1 MYLKQSLNKI
11 NFPPQI
17 TVLMTAENKL
27 TWNNLSVKRN
37 DACISEK
44 YIKEINMAFILVII
58 WGKF

>member
-1 MYLKQSLNKI
+1 
-11 NFPPQI
+11 
-17 TVLMTAENKL
+17 MTAENKL

-44 YIKEINMAFILVII
+44 YIKEINMAFNLVII